1 MAVDP
6 LDNIMRRI
14 FQGGGATIVGS
25 DMWVSAIQALWRE
38 LMRVPQNANGEFT
51 GPRSNSARQAS
62 NWMIAQLA
70 ADENAYIAAIQPL
83 INENAN
89 FNDAAQQQDFLNV
102 ANILNSGGQLTDTIS
117 TINQNIHQT
126 RTEVIDIQSTIDR
139 TINQTT
145 TIFVDIPTP
154 EEVLNDFR
162 TAAVTYADTLFRAGD
177 IEQRTRNFMLSNPN
191 LLLNSYLSALGA
203 KADAGENIFKVVGL
217 EFDLIPIEQIGQ
229 RIGPTFQ
236 QEVRETI
243 ERIESG
249 ELTIEEV
256 TKRVQHDLLSGAN
269 TDSQKQH
276 ITQTINEIFNQHG
289 TTKTTE
295 ETVSNLL
302 QLTTEN
308 IFQRPNL
315 TTVFAFTPL
324 DFFRERFTPQSLNLL
339 AGIIPGRQQAEQQF
353 AQGVAPATSRR
364 L

>member
-1 MAVDP
+1 MATDP
-6 LDNIMRRI
+6 IFLIIQNSFGTVPGSPAWNAAIRAMWAEISSIDNENGPRGQALVQAALWMQRMSEADINAFNAVMVELGLQAGQNGNVPGQQDI
-14 FQGGGATIVGS
+14 SDFLGGINGGG
-25 DMWVSAIQALWRE
+25 Q
-38 LMRVPQNANGEFT
+38 F
-51 GPRSNSARQAS
+51 
-62 NWMIAQLA
+62 
-70 ADENAYIAAIQPL
+70 
-83 INENAN
+83 
-89 FNDAAQQQDFLNV
+89 
-102 ANILNSGGQLTDTIS
+102 TDTIS

-145 TIFVDIPTP
+145 SIFVDIPTP

-191 LLLNSYLSALGA
+191 LLLNSYLSALGTM
-203 KADAGENIFKVVGL
+203 ADNGENIFKVVGL
-217 EFDLIPIEQIGQ
+217 EFDLIPIEQIGE

-256 TKRVQHDLLSGAN
+256 TKRVQNDLLSGAN
-269 TDSQKQH
+269 TDSQKQN
-276 ITQTINEIFNQHG
+276 ITQTINEIFKQHG
-289 TTKTTE
+289 TTTTTE

-302 QLTTEN
+302 QLTTEL

-315 TTVFAFTPL
+315 TTVFAFSPL
-324 DFFRERFTPQSLNLL
+324 DFFRKQFTPQSLNLL
-339 AGIIPGRQQAEQQF
+339 AGITPGRQQAEQQF